1 MIPYPHIDPVALS
14 IGPLKVHW
22 YGLMYLISF
31 LGVWFFGR
39 LRTKKPG
46 SPVTSE
52 QMDDL
57 LFYGALGVVLGGRLG
72 YVFFY
77 NFPVF
82 LDNPLILLKVWE
94 GGMSFHGGMLGVFIG
109 MWLFGKKN
117 GLKFFTVTD
126 FIAPLVPIGLFAGR
140 IGNFINGEL
149 WGKPTYM
156 AWGVI
161 FPGGGSFPRHPSQL
175 YEAILEG
182 IVLFLLLWVFSSKQ
196 RPRMAVSGLFLLGY
210 GAARFFV
217 EFYRLPDA
225 HLGYLAFDWLT
236 MGQLLTAPMILFG
249 LFFLTLAY
257 RKKSA

>member
-14 IGPLKVHW
+14 IGPLEVHW

-31 LGVWFFGR
+31 LGVWLFGR
-39 LRTKKPG
+39 LRAGKPG
-46 SPVTSE
+46 SPITSE

-82 LDNPLILLKVWE
+82 LDNPLILFKVWQ

-109 MWLFGKKN
+109 MWLFGKKV
-117 GLKFFTVTD
+117 GLKFFTITD

-149 WGKPTYM
+149 WGKPTDM

-175 YEAILEG
+175 YEAALEG
-182 IVLFLLLWVFSSKQ
+182 IVLFVLLWFFSSKQ

-236 MGQLLTAPMILFG
+236 MGQLLTVPMILFG
-249 LFFLTLAY
+249 LLFLYLPY
-257 RKKSA
+257 RKKQV